1 MGFESIAHEQ
11 DFAIDSQA
19 KRATGITVL
28 IESD

>member
-19 KRATGITVL
+19 MRARGITVL
-28 IESD
+28 VESD